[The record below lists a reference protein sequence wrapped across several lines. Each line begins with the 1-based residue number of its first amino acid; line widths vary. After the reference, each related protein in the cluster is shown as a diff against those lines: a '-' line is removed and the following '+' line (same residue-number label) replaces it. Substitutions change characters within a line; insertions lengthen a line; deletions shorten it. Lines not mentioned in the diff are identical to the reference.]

1 MKHNNPD
8 SHLTYDELLI
18 AMTDVSDLGQEQQ
31 GHLQAC
37 LHCQRQSE
45 ALAHRFNRLGNIA
58 KKMAPKPSQPFRV
71 PTRHATIWRWQFRP
85 GVALGVLG
93 VLIFAFTLW
102 WPKPSDYSEQPAPMA
117 SYNMEEEAQLMAE
130 VDALVKDALP
140 IVYQKVAVVSEPILS
155 KDLIDW
161 IVPSIDEEDENIDPR
176 A

>member
-140 IVYQKVAVVSEPILS
+140 VVYQKVAVGSEPILS